1 MKYLTTAEEMKYCD
15 TQTIEYFQVPSLVL
29 MERAACGVAQE
40 VFKSMGGHGK
50 ILVLSGTGNNGGDA
64 VAAGRILYE
73 DHPDLE
79 IDIVVL
85 GKQDKYSEE
94 LRSQLSIASAYGLP
108 ILIVEK
114 EEEWG
119 EQITNLPL
127 KEYDSIIDGILGIG
141 LQRNLEG
148 LYDTVVEY
156 VAKNKASHTKTIA
169 VDIPTGISSDTG
181 KIMGRGLKA
190 DVTVTFGFAKRGQ
203 YLHPGTGYC
212 GQTVVKAMGITKK
225 SFRSRQPS
233 MCVVDEEDMHFLPKR
248 ISQGNKG
255 SFGKVLLAAGNRNMC
270 GACILAGKSLMA
282 TGIGMLSVHTSLENY
297 QTLQMLMP
305 ECILGNSREDLEER
319 IQWADVVVAGPG
331 IGRDAYSE
339 WLVDTLLSECMKP
352 LVLDAD
358 AIWQISVN
366 EERKALLKERG
377 RKGLITVLTPHMGEF
392 ATFLGLPVSEIVEDA
407 AAYVQNTAREYG
419 MVVVCKDAR
428 TMIGRSE
435 KGSFPAL
442 CLNVNGNSGMATAG
456 SGDVL
461 SGIIGGLLCRTYMA
475 WEAGRTGQ
483 KLIKEE
489 DIIAGI
495 CLGVY
500 LHGAAGDR
508 AAHEKG
514 ANAMTAG
521 DMIEQIRYVYDA

>member
-1 MKYLTTAEEMKYCD
+1 MKYLTTASEMKYCD
-15 TQTIEYFQVPSLVL
+15 TQTTQCFQVPSLVL

-40 VFKSMGGHGK
+40 VLKSLGKGRK

-85 GKQDKYSEE
+85 GRQDKYSEE
-94 LRSQLSIASAYGLP
+94 LRTQLSIASAYGLP
-108 ILIVEK
+108 VFTVEG
-114 EEEWG
+114 EEGWR
-119 EQITNLPL
+119 EQITNLPIT
-127 KEYDSIIDGILGIG
+127 EYDSIIDGILGIG

-156 VAKNKASHTKTIA
+156 VAENKAFHTKIIA

-181 KIMGRGLKA
+181 KIMGRGLMA

-203 YLHPGTGYC
+203 YLHPGTEYC
-212 GQTVVKAMGITKK
+212 GQIIVKAIGITKK
-225 SFRSRQPS
+225 SFGSRLPS
-233 MCVVDEEDMHFLPKR
+233 MCVVDKEDMHVLPTR
-248 ISQGNKG
+248 MPQGNKG
-255 SFGKVLLAAGNRNMC
+255 SFGKVLLAAGNQNMC

-282 TGIGMLSVHTSLENY
+282 TGIGMLSIHTSLENY

-305 ECILGNSREDLEER
+305 ECILGNGREDLKDR
-319 IQWADVVVAGPG
+319 MQWADVVVAGPG
-331 IGRDAYSE
+331 MGRDAYSE
-339 WLVDTLLSECMKP
+339 WLVDALLSEYKKP

-358 AIWQISVN
+358 AIWLISMN
-366 EERKALLKERG
+366 EKRKALLKERG

-392 ATFLGLPVSEIVEDA
+392 AAFLGLSVSEILEDA
-407 AAYVQNTAREYG
+407 AAYVQKTAREYG
-419 MVVVCKDAR
+419 ATVVCKDAR
-428 TMIGRSE
+428 TMIGRSAE
-435 KGSFPAL
+435 GSFPAL
-442 CLNVNGNSGMATAG
+442 CLNINGNSGMATAG

-461 SGIIGGLLCRTYMA
+461 AGIIGGLLCRTYKA
-475 WEAGRTGQ
+475 LEIGKTDEE
-483 KLIKEE
+483 LITEE
-489 DIIAGI
+489 DMIASI
-495 CLGVY
+495 CMGVY

-508 AAHEKG
+508 AACEKG

-521 DMIEQIRYVYDA
+521 DMIEQIRYIYEA